1 MPHRVNA
8 VEDSVT
14 VKLDNA
20 DVTLPFDARQ
30 DLLVQLGE
38 NDVAIEIRSAFA
50 TAGATEPVEL
60 TSEQKTY
67 LLAVIEKRADDDLP
81 EGVPALRDALRD
93 DLG

>member
-1 MPHRVNA
+1 

-14 VKLDNA
+14 VKLGNT

-38 NDVAIEIRSAFA
+38 NDLALEIRSAFA

-60 TSEQKTY
+60 TPEQKTY
-67 LLAVIEKRADDDLP
+67 LLGVIERRADEDLP
-81 EGVPALRDALRD
+81 EGVPELRDALARD
-93 DLG
+93 LV